1 MDKLKTFLPWIAYGV
16 GSAVVDWRV
25 GLAAGLV
32 VGLVLRATTRQRI
45 DLLSGATVVFL
56 AVLLPVAIL
65 WPQSEVADAMPAV
78 CLAFLG
84 VVAGASVLVGRPF
97 TETYA
102 RRETPPE
109 LWATDIFRQANR
121 VITTGWAVSF
131 LVTATVVAVLLEV
144 APDQTV
150 ARYVVQVAGF
160 VAAARYTAWYRARLA
175 ARFAP
180 VVAPAT
186 A

>member
-32 VGLVLRATTRQRI
+32 GGVVLLATARQEI
-45 DLLSGATVVFL
+45 DLISGATVAFM

-65 WPQSEVADAMPAV
+65 WPQSAVADAMPAV

-84 VVAGASVLVGRPF
+84 VVAGVSVLLGRPF

-102 RRETPPE
+102 RRETPSE

-121 VITTGWAVSF
+121 TITTGWALSF
-131 LVTATVVAVLLEV
+131 LATAAVVAVLLV
-144 APDQTV
+144 AAPDQTV

-160 VAAARYTAWYRARLA
+160 VAAARFTTWYRDRLA
-175 ARFAP
+175 ARFSPA
-180 VVAPAT
+180 VASA